1 MVQEL
6 SDESAFVVDGR
17 MRIVDWSRA
26 AAELT
31 GVPADAAVGRP
42 CWQVIRGVDR
52 DGRRVCSPRCAVVRA
67 VAGGWRVVSRDLVVD
82 FPSGRTDV
90 TVSTVSARG
99 SDDLLVHRLH
109 EADTGPEAET
119 GRVRLTARQVQIVRL
134 LAEGVRV
141 REIAERLGLSEPT
154 VRNHVHGILIGL
166 GVHSQLEAAAR
177 ARELGLAGA
186 RGSGAGPASQS

>member
-17 MRIVDWSRA
+17 MRIVDWNRA

-52 DGRRVCSPRCAVVRA
+52 DGRRVCSPQCAVVRA
-67 VAGGWRVVSRDLVVD
+67 VAGGWRVVSRALVVD
-82 FPSGRTDV
+82 FPPGRKGV
-90 TVSTVSARG
+90 PVSTASARDG
-99 SDDLLVHRLH
+99 ADLLVHRLC
-109 EADTGPEAET
+109 EADTDTETET
-119 GRVRLTARQVQIVRL
+119 GRVRLTARQVQIVEL
-134 LAEGVRV
+134 LAAGVRV
-141 REIAERLGLSEPT
+141 REIAEQLGLSELT
-154 VRNHVHGILIGL
+154 VRNHVQGILVGL

-186 RGSGAGPASQS
+186 RGGGAALQG